1 MEAGRPA
8 KSQLCWPRPGL
19 PLACSTEPTGKRESP
34 GQIGIYFGGR
44 TDKDFDKIWE
54 RKTMEAS
61 RMTFGSLV

>member
-1 MEAGRPA
+1 M
-8 KSQLCWPRPGL
+8 